1 MASQKVYPQHRFVRP
16 AGATEILLVRH
27 GESRAAVPG
36 EPFPLVDGQG
46 DPELAEIGRQQAEKL
61 GERLAEQDI
70 DAIYVTNLCRTV
82 QTAAPLCRLKGM
94 EPKLEAD
101 LREVHLGDWEG
112 GVFRI
117 KAHENDPIIQEMR
130 QQQRWDV
137 VPGAESNE
145 ALHTRTIAALKRI
158 TAAHPDQLVVAV
170 SHGGA
175 IANILAHATGSRPF
189 AFNGPDNASI
199 SHIVVI
205 GDEILLR
212 RFNDTSHLTPLMGS
226 KVDLPT

>member
-1 MASQKVYPQHRFVRP
+1 LSSQKIYRQHRFIRP
-16 AGATEILLVRH
+16 PGATEILLVRH

-46 DPELAEIGRQQAEKL
+46 DPELAEIGQQQAEKL
-61 GERLAEQDI
+61 GERLASQDI
-70 DAIYVTNLCRTV
+70 DAIYVTNLCRTA
-82 QTAAPLCRLKGM
+82 QTAAPLCRIKGM
-94 EPKLEAD
+94 EAKVEAD

-117 KAHENDPIIQEMR
+117 KAHENDPIIQEMH

-145 ALHTRTIAALKRI
+145 ALQARTLAGLKRI
-158 TAAHPDQLVVAV
+158 TASHPDQLVVAV

-175 IANILAHATGSRPF
+175 IANILSYATGSRPF
-189 AFNGPDNASI
+189 AFSGPDNASI

-205 GDEILLR
+205 GEQILLR
-212 RFNDTSHLTPLMGS
+212 RFNDTSHLSALMGS
-226 KVDLPT
+226 EIDLPT